1 MPTVITPTGEYI
13 DDQTGRPFDPRSA
26 VREGER
32 IMPKEFN
39 PRSVVREGEEMVR
52 SFDPSSAVREGEMA
66 RENIPANMDM
76 GMDSEM
82 LDPRSV
88 VREGEQ
94 TQAMLPIATNPANDL
109 NIAYRALKS
118 IDPRSATR
126 NGEMADETG
135 NPVAELYNSLL
146 QGNRLTNE
154 QRNSLMGMQNSL
166 DPKSVVREDEDD
178 VAKAQMLID
187 MGLPPADAMEAV
199 AREKVMNQNPINPEA
214 FSGGAVVGS
223 DGMAGSAAGVT
234 NVDPSMGGLGA
245 LPTPRGAKDM
255 GMPENGMVADLMRRG
270 YTPDMIS
277 AMAGGNMPPRE
288 DDAMNLERTTAPT
301 PMR

>member
-1 MPTVITPTGEYI
+1 MPIVITPTGEYI
-13 DDQTGRPFDPRSA
+13 NSETGNPVNLPPQRPDIPRGMG
-26 VREGER
+26 VTGNG
-32 IMPKEFN
+32 M
-39 PRSVVREGEEMVR
+39 
-52 SFDPSSAVREGEMA
+52 EMA

-76 GMDSEM
+76 GMNSMMPQTMGQQTGAALTPEEM
-82 LDPRSV
+82 QVGLANRSGSALT
-88 VREGEQ
+88 EGE
-94 TQAMLPIATNPANDL
+94 M
-109 NIAYRALKS
+109 
-118 IDPRSATR
+118 
-126 NGEMADETG
+126 
-135 NPVAELYNSLL
+135 
-146 QGNRLTNE
+146 
-154 QRNSLMGMQNSL
+154 
-166 DPKSVVREDEDD
+166 DD
-178 VAKAQMLID
+178 VEKVRMLID

-199 AREKVMNQNPINPEA
+199 AREKEMNQNPVNPEA
-214 FSGGAVVGS
+214 FSGGAVAPATVENP
-223 DGMAGSAAGVT
+223 AGVT

>member
-1 MPTVITPTGEYI
+1 MMGQGGAISDEERRFLEETNRRMAPGM
-13 DDQTGRPFDPRSA
+13 RPSGSGSTSDMEMRAMEEAMQDPNLRNLNIPPMGQQELQNMLTDPNMGM
-26 VREGER
+26 EGQ
-32 IMPKEFN
+32 
-39 PRSVVREGEEMVR
+39 
-52 SFDPSSAVREGEMA
+52 MA

-82 LDPRSV
+82 RAEDISDV
-88 VREGEQ
+88 EKVR
-94 TQAMLPIATNPANDL
+94 
-109 NIAYRALKS
+109 
-118 IDPRSATR
+118 
-126 NGEMADETG
+126 
-135 NPVAELYNSLL
+135 
-146 QGNRLTNE
+146 
-154 QRNSLMGMQNSL
+154 
-166 DPKSVVREDEDD
+166 
-178 VAKAQMLID
+178 MLID

-199 AREKVMNQNPINPEA
+199 AREKEMNQNPVNPEA
-214 FSGGAVVGS
+214 FSGGAV
-223 DGMAGSAAGVT
+223 APATIENPAGVT